1 MHSLSLSVR
10 LSTLPGVARV
20 KLTRPDRDNS
30 LTHSAVYF
38 SPLLFP
44 RLSLRPSVIPHS
56 SPIHPAVQPGFTVFS
71 FRLFLPICF
80 LPLLSSPLAGDLF
93 FPVIYLL
100 RCLLIHT
107 RPPFQHQSFHLS
119 FLAISP
125 SKSASQL
132 INLSFF
138 FIHPYVHLTVLLSF
152 PTQPFHPCLRPSPS
166 APEAN

>member
-1 MHSLSLSVR
+1 MPSLSLSVR

-80 LPLLSSPLAGDLF
+80 LPLQSSPLAGDLF

-138 FIHPYVHLTVLLSF
+138 YTSI
-152 PTQPFHPCLRPSPS
+152 RPSDCPPLFS
-166 APEAN
+166 YSTFSPLPPPLPIRTRS